1 MANRWLKA
9 NCLLA
14 STVAFWLAALFPLPQ
29 IGKGISYS
37 LALVASVQLVTE
49 SRQLIRQDAR
59 RAALSAMNQEL
70 EQVEIGLHTQQ
81 QEQALYEIYGAA
93 PTYPLEV
100 EQELKTSLEHL
111 YKEPSADHADELQ
124 TSTSTSQRK
133 ALYLAVKSLI
143 EVKGKTYVLEK
154 VLCLSGGQWD
164 KGEQVLQQ
172 ILEEGQRN
180 GW

>member
-1 MANRWLKA
+1 MADRWLKA

-14 STVAFWLAALFPLPQ
+14 STVAFWLAALSPLPQ

-49 SRQLIRQDAR
+49 SRRLIAQDAR
-59 RAALSAMNQEL
+59 RAALFAMNQEL

-81 QEQALYEIYGAA
+81 QEEALYEIYGAA
-93 PTYPLEV
+93 PTYSPEV
-100 EQELKTSLEHL
+100 DRELKTSLEHL
-111 YKEPSADHADELQ
+111 YKEPSADRAAELQ
-124 TSTSTSQRK
+124 TSTSEKK

-154 VLCLSGGQWD
+154 VLCLSGGQWE

-172 ILEEGQRN
+172 ILDEGQKN

>member
-1 MANRWLKA
+1 MASRWLKS

-14 STVAFWLAALFPLPQ
+14 STMAFWLAALSPLPR

-37 LALVASVQLVTE
+37 LALVASVQLVQE
-49 SRQLIRQDAR
+49 SRRLIAQDAR
-59 RAALSAMNQEL
+59 RAALFAMNQEL

-81 QEQALYEIYGAA
+81 QEEALYEIYGAA
-93 PTYPLEV
+93 PTYPPEV
-100 EQELKTSLEHL
+100 DRELKTSLEHL
-111 YKEPSADHADELQ
+111 YKEPSADRRSELQ
-124 TSTSTSQRK
+124 TSTSEKK

-154 VLCLSGGQWD
+154 VLCLSGGQWE
-164 KGEQVLQQ
+164 KGEQVLKQ

-180 GW
+180 GWD

>member
-1 MANRWLKA
+1 MADRWLKT

-14 STVAFWLAALFPLPQ
+14 SATAFWLAALSPLPQ

-37 LALVASVQLVTE
+37 LALVASVQLVQE
-49 SRQLIRQDAR
+49 SRRLIVQDAR
-59 RAALSAMNQEL
+59 RTALAAMNQEL
-70 EQVEIGLHTQQ
+70 EQTEFALHTQQ
-81 QEQALYEIYGAA
+81 QEQALYEVYGDA
-93 PTYPLEV
+93 PTYPPDV
-100 EQELKTSLEHL
+100 DRELKTSLEHL
-111 YKEPSADHADELQ
+111 YKEPSAERTDELQ
-124 TSTSTSQRK
+124 TSTSEKK
-133 ALYLAVKSLI
+133 ALYLALKSLI

-154 VLCLSGGQWD
+154 VLCLSGGQWE

>member
-1 MANRWLKA
+1 MASRWLKT

-14 STVAFWLAALFPLPQ
+14 STVAFWLAALSPLPQ

-49 SRQLIRQDAR
+49 SRLLIRQDAR
-59 RAALSAMNQEL
+59 RAALTAMNQEL

-81 QEQALYEIYGAA
+81 QESALYEVYGASST
-93 PTYPLEV
+93 TYPPEV

-111 YKEPSADHADELQ
+111 YKEPSADQTDELQ
-124 TSTSTSQRK
+124 TSTSDRK
-133 ALYLAVKSLI
+133 VFYLAVKSLL
-143 EVKGKTYVLEK
+143 EVKGETHVIEEVLR
-154 VLCLSGGQWD
+154 LGGGQWK
-164 KGEQVLQQ
+164 KGKQMLQQ
-172 ILEEGQRN
+172 ILEEGERN

>member
-1 MANRWLKA
+1 MANRWLKS

-14 STVAFWLAALFPLPQ
+14 STVAFWLAALSPLPQ

-37 LALVASVQLVTE
+37 LALVASVQLVNE
-49 SRQLIRQDAR
+49 SRQLIAQDAR
-59 RAALSAMNQEL
+59 RAALFAMNQEL

-81 QEQALYEIYGAA
+81 QEEALYEIYGAA
-93 PTYPLEV
+93 PTYPPEV
-100 EQELKTSLEHL
+100 DRELKTSLEHL
-111 YKEPSADHADELQ
+111 YKEPSADRADELQ
-124 TSTSTSQRK
+124 TSTSEKK

-164 KGEQVLQQ
+164 KGEQVLKQL
-172 ILEEGQRN
+172 LEEGQRN

>member
-1 MANRWLKA
+1 MADRWLKA

-14 STVAFWLAALFPLPQ
+14 SATAFWLAALSPLPQ
-29 IGKGISYS
+29 IGRGISYS
-37 LALVASVQLVTE
+37 LALVASVQLVGE
-49 SRQLIRQDAR
+49 SRRLIAQDAR
-59 RAALSAMNQEL
+59 RAALTAMNQEL

-93 PTYPLEV
+93 PTYPPEV
-100 EQELKTSLEHL
+100 KQELTTSLEHL
-111 YKEPSADHADELQ
+111 YKEPSADRADELQ
-124 TSTSTSQRK
+124 TSTSEKK

-154 VLCLSGGQWD
+154 VLCLSGGQWER
-164 KGEQVLQQ
+164 GEQVLQQ
-172 ILEEGQRN
+172 ILEEGERN

>member
-1 MANRWLKA
+1 MVNRWLKT

-14 STVAFWLAALFPLPQ
+14 STVAFWLAALSPLPQ

-59 RAALSAMNQEL
+59 RAALTAMNQEL

-93 PTYPLEV
+93 STYPPEV
-100 EQELKTSLEHL
+100 KEELTQSLEHL
-111 YKEPSADHADELQ
+111 YKEPSADRSGETSA
-124 TSTSTSQRK
+124 STSDDK
-133 ALYLAVKSLI
+133 AFYLAVMGLL
-143 EVKGKTYVLEK
+143 EVKGETYVIEQILK
-154 VLCLSGGQWD
+154 MGGRRWED
-164 KGEQVLQQ
+164 GKRRLQQ
-172 ILEEGQRN
+172 ILAEGQQN
-180 GW
+180 EW

>member
-1 MANRWLKA
+1 MADRWLKS

-14 STVAFWLAALFPLPQ
+14 STVAFWLAALSPLPQ

-37 LALVASVQLVTE
+37 LVLVASVQLVTE

-59 RAALSAMNQEL
+59 RAALTAMNQEL

-81 QEQALYEIYGAA
+81 QEEALYEIYGAA
-93 PTYPLEV
+93 PTYPPEV
-100 EQELKTSLEHL
+100 KEELKTSLEHL
-111 YKEPSADHADELQ
+111 YKEPSADRTKE
-124 TSTSTSQRK
+124 TSTSTSQEK
-133 ALYLAVKSLI
+133 AFYLAIKSLL
-143 EVKGKTYVLEK
+143 EVKGKTHVIEEILK
-154 VLCLSGGQWD
+154 MGGRQWD
-164 KGEQVLQQ
+164 EAERLLQQ

>member
-1 MANRWLKA
+1 MADKWLKA

-14 STVAFWLAALFPLPQ
+14 SATAFWLAALSPVPP
-29 IGKGISYS
+29 IAKGISYS
-37 LALVASVQLVTE
+37 LALVAAVQLVTE
-49 SRQLIRQDAR
+49 SKLLILQSAR
-59 RAALSAMNQEL
+59 RAVLAVMNQEL
-70 EQVEIGLHTQQ
+70 EDVEIALHTQQ
-81 QEQALYEIYGAA
+81 QEEALHEIYGTS
-93 PTYPLEV
+93 PTYPQEV

-111 YKEPSADHADELQ
+111 YKEPSADRAGELQ
-124 TSTSTSQRK
+124 TSTSEKK

-164 KGEQVLQQ
+164 KGEQVLKQL
-172 ILEEGQRN
+172 LEEGQRN